1 LADIIFFC
9 GRLLFENEHKKW
21 ELFMS
26 HKPVCLILGAGAGI
40 GGNVG
45 KKFAKEGY
53 HTVLARRSDEDG
65 LNKLVGDIQA
75 AGGSASGRLLNAIED
90 DAIENLIVDVEQN
103 EGPIEVVL
111 FNLGA
116 QFGDRSLAETPLKL
130 FEMGWRLTSLAL
142 FRLAKVLAP
151 IMEAR
156 GGGKILVTSATS
168 AMRGNAGQHA
178 HAAAIGG
185 RRLLCQSLNA
195 ELGIKGIHICHI
207 CIDAA
212 IEAPDTIGKLLG
224 PEKYQKLLEERGNG
238 KDMLV
243 IPEKVA
249 ETYYHIAHQHRSAW
263 SHEVDIRPY
272 SEQPWWNN

>member
-1 LADIIFFC
+1 
-9 GRLLFENEHKKW
+9 
-21 ELFMS
+21 MS
-26 HKPVCLILGAGAGI
+26 EKPVCLILGAGAGI

-45 KKFAKEGY
+45 KKFAQEGY
-53 HTVLARRSDEDG
+53 HTVLARRSDEEG
-65 LNKLVGDIQA
+65 LNRLVDDIKQ
-75 AGGSASGRLLNAIED
+75 AGGSATGRLVNALEDNAIED
-90 DAIENLIVDVEQN
+90 LIADIEKN

-116 QFGDRSLAETPLKL
+116 QFGNKTLAETTLKT

-142 FRLAKVLAP
+142 FRLAKVIAP

-195 ELGIKGIHICHI
+195 ELAIKGIHICHI
-207 CIDAA
+207 YIDAV
-212 IEAPDTIGKLLG
+212 IEAPDTVGKLLG
-224 PEKYQKLLEERGNG
+224 PELYQKMLEERGNG

-263 SHEVDIRPY
+263 SQEVDIRPY
-272 SEQPWWNN
+272 SETPWFNS

>member
-1 LADIIFFC
+1 M
-9 GRLLFENEHKKW
+9 NQ
-21 ELFMS
+21 
-26 HKPVCLILGAGAGI
+26 KPVCLILGAGAGI

-53 HTVLARRSDEDG
+53 HTVLARRSDEEG
-65 LNKLVGDIQA
+65 LNKIVDDIKKN
-75 AGGSASGRLLNAIED
+75 GGSAVGRLVNAIEHNT
-90 DAIENLIVDVEQN
+90 IEDLIVDIEKN

-116 QFGDRSLAETPLKL
+116 QFGDRTLEDTSLKV
-130 FEMGWRLTSLAL
+130 FELGWRLTSLAL
-142 FRLAKVLAP
+142 FRLAKVMTP

-185 RRLLCQSLNA
+185 RRMLCQTLNA
-195 ELGIKGIHICHI
+195 ELSIKGIHICHI
-207 CIDAA
+207 YIDAP
-212 IEAPDTIGKLLG
+212 IEAPDTLGRLLG
-224 PEKYQKLLEERGNG
+224 EELYQKLLDEKSNG
-238 KDMLV
+238 KDGMVL
-243 IPEKVA
+243 PEKVA
-249 ETYYHIAHQHRSAW
+249 ETFYHIAHQHRSAW
-263 SHEVDIRPY
+263 TSEVDIRPF

>member
-1 LADIIFFC
+1 M
-9 GRLLFENEHKKW
+9 NQ
-21 ELFMS
+21 
-26 HKPVCLILGAGAGI
+26 KPVCLILGAGAGI

-53 HTVLARRSDEDG
+53 HTVLARRSDEEG
-65 LNKLVGDIQA
+65 LNKIVDDIKKN
-75 AGGSASGRLLNAIED
+75 GGSAVGRLVNAIED
-90 DAIENLIVDVEQN
+90 NAIEDLILDIEKN

-116 QFGDRSLAETPLKL
+116 QFGDRTLEDTSLKV
-130 FEMGWRLTSLAL
+130 FELGWRLTSLAL
-142 FRLAKVLAP
+142 FRLAKVMTP

-185 RRLLCQSLNA
+185 RRMLCQTLNA
-195 ELGIKGIHICHI
+195 ELSIKGIHICHI
-207 CIDAA
+207 YIDAP
-212 IEAPDTIGKLLG
+212 IEAPDTLGRLLG
-224 PEKYQKLLEERGNG
+224 EELYQKLLDEKSNG
-238 KDMLV
+238 KDGMV

-249 ETYYHIAHQHRSAW
+249 ETFYHIAHQHRSAW
-263 SHEVDIRPY
+263 TSEVDIRPF

>member
-1 LADIIFFC
+1 
-9 GRLLFENEHKKW
+9 
-21 ELFMS
+21 MS
-26 HKPVCLILGAGAGI
+26 KKPVCLIIGAGAGI

-53 HTVLARRSDEDG
+53 HTVLVRRSDEAG
-65 LNKLVGDIQA
+65 LNKLVADISA
-75 AGGSASGRLLNAIED
+75 AGDSAVGRLLNAAQE
-90 DAIENLIVDVEQN
+90 DAIENLIVDIEQN
-103 EGPIEVVL
+103 EGPIEVVV

-116 QFGDRSLAETPLKL
+116 QFGDRTLEETTYKL
-130 FEMGWRLTSLAL
+130 FELGWRMTSFAL
-142 FRLAKVLAP
+142 FRVAKTLAP

-185 RRLLCQSLNA
+185 RRLLCQTLNA
-195 ELGIKGIHICHI
+195 ELSVKGIHICHI
-207 CIDAA
+207 YIDAM
-212 IEAPDTIGKLLG
+212 IEAPDTLGRLVGEEIYEKLLA
-224 PEKYQKLLEERGNG
+224 EKANG
-238 KDMLV
+238 KDEMV

-249 ETYYHIAHQHRSAW
+249 DTYYHIAHQHRSAW
-263 SHEVDIRPY
+263 TSEVDIRPF

>member
-1 LADIIFFC
+1 
-9 GRLLFENEHKKW
+9 
-21 ELFMS
+21 MS
-26 HKPVCLILGAGAGI
+26 KKPVFLVLGAGAGI
-40 GGNVG
+40 GGNVA

-53 HTVLARRSDEDG
+53 HAVLARRSDEEG
-65 LNKLVGDIQA
+65 LNRLVDDIKADGGA
-75 AGGSASGRLLNAIED
+75 ATGRLINAIED
-90 DAIENLIVDVEQN
+90 GAIEDLIADVEN
-103 EGPIEVVL
+103 NIGPIEVFL

-116 QFGDRSLAETPLKL
+116 QFGDKTLEETPLKL

-142 FRLAKVLAP
+142 FRTAKTLAP

-195 ELGIKGIHICHI
+195 ELSVKGIHICHI
-207 CIDAA
+207 YIDAA

-224 PEKYQKLLEERGNG
+224 PEMYQKLLEERGNG
-238 KDMLV
+238 KDMMVL
-243 IPEKVA
+243 PEKVA

-263 SHEVDIRPY
+263 STEVDIRPY

>member
-1 LADIIFFC
+1 MT
-9 GRLLFENEHKKW
+9 K
-21 ELFMS
+21 
-26 HKPVCLILGAGAGI
+26 KPVCLVLGAGAGI
-40 GGNVG
+40 GGNVA

-53 HTVLARRSDEDG
+53 HAVLARRSDEDG
-65 LNKLVGDIQA
+65 LKKLVDDIKQD
-75 AGGSASGRLLNAIED
+75 GGEATGRLVNAIED
-90 DAIENLIVDVEQN
+90 GAIEDLIADVEKN
-103 EGPIEVVL
+103 IGPIEVFL

-116 QFGDRSLAETPLKL
+116 QFGDKTLEETPLKL

-142 FRLAKVLAP
+142 FRVAKTLAP

-195 ELGIKGIHICHI
+195 ELSVKGIHICHI
-207 CIDAA
+207 YIDAA

-224 PEKYQKLLEERGNG
+224 PELYQKLLEERGNG

-243 IPEKVA
+243 IPDKVA

-263 SHEVDIRPY
+263 SSEVDIRPY

>member
-1 LADIIFFC
+1 
-9 GRLLFENEHKKW
+9 
-21 ELFMS
+21 MS
-26 HKPVCLILGAGAGI
+26 KKPVCLIIGASAGI

-53 HTVLARRSDEDG
+53 HTVLVRRSDEAG
-65 LNKLVGDIQA
+65 LNKLVADISA
-75 AGGSASGRLLNAIED
+75 AGDSAVGRLLNAAQE
-90 DAIENLIVDVEQN
+90 DAIENLIVDIEQN
-103 EGPIEVVL
+103 EGPIEVVV

-116 QFGDRSLAETPLKL
+116 QFGDRTLEETTYKL
-130 FEMGWRLTSLAL
+130 FELGWRMTSFAL
-142 FRLAKVLAP
+142 FRVAKTLAP

-185 RRLLCQSLNA
+185 RRLLCQTLNA
-195 ELGIKGIHICHI
+195 ELSVKGIHICHI
-207 CIDAA
+207 YIDAM
-212 IEAPDTIGKLLG
+212 IEAPDTLGRLVGEEIYEKLLA
-224 PEKYQKLLEERGNG
+224 EKANG
-238 KDMLV
+238 KDEMV

-249 ETYYHIAHQHRSAW
+249 DTYYHIAHQHRSAW
-263 SHEVDIRPY
+263 TSEVDIRPF

>member
-1 LADIIFFC
+1 M
-9 GRLLFENEHKKW
+9 NQ
-21 ELFMS
+21 
-26 HKPVCLILGAGAGI
+26 KPVCLILGAGAGI

-53 HTVLARRSDEDG
+53 HTVLARRSDEEG
-65 LNKLVGDIQA
+65 LNKIVDDIKKN
-75 AGGSASGRLLNAIED
+75 GGSAVGRLVNAIEVNAIED
-90 DAIENLIVDVEQN
+90 LIVDIEKN

-116 QFGDRSLAETPLKL
+116 QFGDRTLEDTSLKV
-130 FEMGWRLTSLAL
+130 FELGWRLTSLAL
-142 FRLAKVLAP
+142 FRLAKVMTP

-185 RRLLCQSLNA
+185 RRMLCQTLNA
-195 ELGIKGIHICHI
+195 ELSIKGIHICHI
-207 CIDAA
+207 YIDAP
-212 IEAPDTIGKLLG
+212 IEAPDTLGRLLG
-224 PEKYQKLLEERGNG
+224 EELYQKLLDEKSNG
-238 KDMLV
+238 KDGMV

-249 ETYYHIAHQHRSAW
+249 ETFYHIAHQHRSAW
-263 SHEVDIRPY
+263 TSEVDIRPF

>member
-1 LADIIFFC
+1 
-9 GRLLFENEHKKW
+9 
-21 ELFMS
+21 MS
-26 HKPVCLILGAGAGI
+26 KKPVCLIIGAGAGI

-53 HTVLARRSDEDG
+53 HTVLVRRSDEVG
-65 LNKLVGDIQA
+65 LNKLVADISA
-75 AGGSASGRLLNAIED
+75 AGDSAVGRLLNAAQE
-90 DAIENLIVDVEQN
+90 DAIENLIVDIEQN
-103 EGPIEVVL
+103 EGPIEVVV

-116 QFGDRSLAETPLKL
+116 QFGDRTLEETTYKL
-130 FEMGWRLTSLAL
+130 FELGWRMTSFAM
-142 FRLAKVLAP
+142 FRVAKTLAP

-185 RRLLCQSLNA
+185 RRLLCQTLNA
-195 ELGIKGIHICHI
+195 ELSVKGIHICHI
-207 CIDAA
+207 YIDAM
-212 IEAPDTIGKLLG
+212 IEAPDTLGRLVGEEIYEKLLA
-224 PEKYQKLLEERGNG
+224 EKANG
-238 KDMLV
+238 KDEMV

-249 ETYYHIAHQHRSAW
+249 DTYYHIAHQHRSAW
-263 SHEVDIRPY
+263 TSEVDIRPF

>member
-1 LADIIFFC
+1 M
-9 GRLLFENEHKKW
+9 NQ
-21 ELFMS
+21 
-26 HKPVCLILGAGAGI
+26 KPVCLILGAGAGI

-53 HTVLARRSDEDG
+53 HTVLARRRDEEG
-65 LNKLVGDIQA
+65 LNKIVDDIKKN
-75 AGGSASGRLLNAIED
+75 GGSAVGRLVNAIED
-90 DAIENLIVDVEQN
+90 NAIEDLIVDIEKN

-116 QFGDRSLAETPLKL
+116 QFGDRTLEDTSLKV
-130 FEMGWRLTSLAL
+130 FELGWRLTSLAL
-142 FRLAKVLAP
+142 FRLAKVMTP

-185 RRLLCQSLNA
+185 RRMLCQTLNA
-195 ELGIKGIHICHI
+195 ELSIKGIHICHI
-207 CIDAA
+207 YIDAP
-212 IEAPDTIGKLLG
+212 IEAPDTLGRLLG
-224 PEKYQKLLEERGNG
+224 EELYQKLLDEKSNG
-238 KDMLV
+238 KDGMV

-249 ETYYHIAHQHRSAW
+249 ETFYHIAHQHRSAW
-263 SHEVDIRPY
+263 TSEVDIRPF

>member
-1 LADIIFFC
+1 M
-9 GRLLFENEHKKW
+9 NQ
-21 ELFMS
+21 
-26 HKPVCLILGAGAGI
+26 KPVCLILGAGAGI

-53 HTVLARRSDEDG
+53 HTVLARRSDEEG
-65 LNKLVGDIQA
+65 LNKIVDDIKKN
-75 AGGSASGRLLNAIED
+75 GGSAVGRLVNAIED
-90 DAIENLIVDVEQN
+90 NAIEDLIVDIEKN

-116 QFGDRSLAETPLKL
+116 QFGDRTLEDTSLKV
-130 FEMGWRLTSLAL
+130 FELGWRLTSLAL
-142 FRLAKVLAP
+142 FRLAKVMTP

-185 RRLLCQSLNA
+185 RRMLCQTLNA
-195 ELGIKGIHICHI
+195 ELSIKGIHICHI
-207 CIDAA
+207 YIDAP
-212 IEAPDTIGKLLG
+212 IEAPDTLGRLLG
-224 PEKYQKLLEERGNG
+224 EELYQKLLDEKSNG
-238 KDMLV
+238 KDGMV
-243 IPEKVA
+243 IPERVA
-249 ETYYHIAHQHRSAW
+249 ETFYHIAHQHRSAW
-263 SHEVDIRPY
+263 TSEVDIRPF

>member
-1 LADIIFFC
+1 M
-9 GRLLFENEHKKW
+9 NQ
-21 ELFMS
+21 
-26 HKPVCLILGAGAGI
+26 KPVCLILGAGAGI

-53 HTVLARRSDEDG
+53 HTVLARRSDEEG
-65 LNKLVGDIQA
+65 LNKIVDDIKKN
-75 AGGSASGRLLNAIED
+75 GGSAVGRLVNAIED
-90 DAIENLIVDVEQN
+90 NAIEDLIVDIEKS

-116 QFGDRSLAETPLKL
+116 QFGDRTLEDTSLKV
-130 FEMGWRLTSLAL
+130 FELGWRLTSLAL
-142 FRLAKVLAP
+142 FRLAKVMTP

-185 RRLLCQSLNA
+185 RRMLCQTLNA
-195 ELGIKGIHICHI
+195 ELSIKGIHICHI
-207 CIDAA
+207 YIDAP
-212 IEAPDTIGKLLG
+212 IEAPDTLGRLLG
-224 PEKYQKLLEERGNG
+224 EELYQKLLDEKSNG
-238 KDMLV
+238 KDGMV

-249 ETYYHIAHQHRSAW
+249 ETFYHIAHQHRSAW
-263 SHEVDIRPY
+263 TSEVDIRPF

>member
-1 LADIIFFC
+1 
-9 GRLLFENEHKKW
+9 
-21 ELFMS
+21 MS
-26 HKPVCLILGAGAGI
+26 ETPVCLVLGAGAGV
-40 GGNVG
+40 GGNVA
-45 KKFAKEGY
+45 KKFAREGY
-53 HTVLARRSDEDG
+53 HSVLARRSDEDG
-65 LNKLVGDIQA
+65 LNRLVGEIKD
-75 AGGSASGRLLNAIED
+75 AGGAATGRLINALEDGAIED
-90 DAIENLIVDVEQN
+90 LIADVEN
-103 EGPIEVVL
+103 NIGPIEVFI

-116 QFGDRSLAETPLKL
+116 QFGDKTLADTPLKL

-142 FRLAKVLAP
+142 FRVAKTLAP

-185 RRLLCQSLNA
+185 RRMLCQSLNA
-195 ELGIKGIHICHI
+195 ELSPKGIHICHI
-207 CIDAA
+207 YIDAP

-224 PEKYQKLLEERGNG
+224 PELYQKLLQERGNG

-243 IPEKVA
+243 IPERLA

-263 SHEVDIRPY
+263 SSEIDIRPY

>member
-1 LADIIFFC
+1 
-9 GRLLFENEHKKW
+9 
-21 ELFMS
+21 MS
-26 HKPVCLILGAGAGI
+26 KKPVCLIIGAGAGI

-53 HTVLARRSDEDG
+53 HTVLVRRSDEAG
-65 LNKLVGDIQA
+65 LNKLVADISA
-75 AGGSASGRLLNAIED
+75 AGDSAVGRLLNAAQE
-90 DAIENLIVDVEQN
+90 DAIENLIVDIEQN
-103 EGPIEVVL
+103 EGPIEVVV

-116 QFGDRSLAETPLKL
+116 QFGDRTLEETTYKL
-130 FEMGWRLTSLAL
+130 FELGWRMTSFAL
-142 FRLAKVLAP
+142 FRVAKTLAP

-185 RRLLCQSLNA
+185 RRLLCQTLNA
-195 ELGIKGIHICHI
+195 ELSVKGIHICHI
-207 CIDAA
+207 YIDAM
-212 IEAPDTIGKLLG
+212 IEAPDTLG
-224 PEKYQKLLEERGNG
+224 RLVGEEIYEKLLEEKANG
-238 KDMLV
+238 KDEMV

-249 ETYYHIAHQHRSAW
+249 DTYYHIAHQHRSAW
-263 SHEVDIRPY
+263 TSEVDIRPF

>member
-1 LADIIFFC
+1 
-9 GRLLFENEHKKW
+9 
-21 ELFMS
+21 MS
-26 HKPVCLILGAGAGI
+26 RKPVCLVLGAGAGI

-45 KKFAKEGY
+45 KKFAREGY

-65 LNKLVGDIQA
+65 LTKMVAEIEA
-75 AGGSASGRLLNAIED
+75 EGGSATGRLVNAVEDNAIED
-90 DAIENLIVDVEQN
+90 LIADVETN
-103 EGPIEVVL
+103 IGPIEVFL

-116 QFGDRSLAETPLKL
+116 QFGDHTLQDTSLKM
-130 FEMGWRLTSLAL
+130 FERGWRLTSLAL
-142 FRLAKVLAP
+142 FRVAKTLAP
-151 IMEAR
+151 IMEER

-195 ELGIKGIHICHI
+195 ELSVKGIHICHI
-207 CIDAA
+207 YIDAP

-224 PEKYQKLLEERGNG
+224 PEMYQKLLEERGNG

-249 ETYYHIAHQHRSAW
+249 ETYYHLAHQHRSAW
-263 SHEVDIRPY
+263 TTEVDIRPY

>member
-1 LADIIFFC
+1 M
-9 GRLLFENEHKKW
+9 NQ
-21 ELFMS
+21 
-26 HKPVCLILGAGAGI
+26 KPVCLILGAGAGI

-53 HTVLARRSDEDG
+53 HTVLARRSDEEG
-65 LNKLVGDIQA
+65 LNKIVDDIKKN
-75 AGGSASGRLLNAIED
+75 GGSAIGRLVNAIED
-90 DAIENLIVDVEQN
+90 NAIEDLIVDIEKN

-116 QFGDRSLAETPLKL
+116 QFGDRTLEDTSLKV
-130 FEMGWRLTSLAL
+130 FELGWRLTSLAL
-142 FRLAKVLAP
+142 FRLAKVMTP

-185 RRLLCQSLNA
+185 RRMLCQTLNA
-195 ELGIKGIHICHI
+195 ELSIKGIHICHI
-207 CIDAA
+207 YIDAP
-212 IEAPDTIGKLLG
+212 IEAPDTLGRLLG
-224 PEKYQKLLEERGNG
+224 EDLYQKLLDEKSNG
-238 KDMLV
+238 KDGMV

-249 ETYYHIAHQHRSAW
+249 ETFYHIAHQHRSAW
-263 SHEVDIRPY
+263 TSEVDIRPF

>member
-1 LADIIFFC
+1 M
-9 GRLLFENEHKKW
+9 NQ
-21 ELFMS
+21 
-26 HKPVCLILGAGAGI
+26 KPVCLILGAGAGI

-53 HTVLARRSDEDG
+53 HTVLARRSDKEG
-65 LNKLVGDIQA
+65 LNKIVDDIKKN
-75 AGGSASGRLLNAIED
+75 GGSAVGRLVNAIED
-90 DAIENLIVDVEQN
+90 NAIEDLIVDIEKN

-116 QFGDRSLAETPLKL
+116 QFGDRTLEDTSLKV
-130 FEMGWRLTSLAL
+130 FELGWRLTSLAL
-142 FRLAKVLAP
+142 FRLAKVMTP

-185 RRLLCQSLNA
+185 RRMLCQTLNA
-195 ELGIKGIHICHI
+195 ELSIKGIHICHI
-207 CIDAA
+207 YIDAP
-212 IEAPDTIGKLLG
+212 IEAPDTLGRLLG
-224 PEKYQKLLEERGNG
+224 EELYQKLLDEKSNG
-238 KDMLV
+238 KDGMV

-249 ETYYHIAHQHRSAW
+249 ETFYHIAHQHRSAW
-263 SHEVDIRPY
+263 TSEVDIRPF

>member
-1 LADIIFFC
+1 M
-9 GRLLFENEHKKW
+9 NQ
-21 ELFMS
+21 
-26 HKPVCLILGAGAGI
+26 KPVCLILGAGAGI

-45 KKFAKEGY
+45 KKFAKEGS
-53 HTVLARRSDEDG
+53 HTVLARRSDEEG
-65 LNKLVGDIQA
+65 LNKIVDDIKKN
-75 AGGSASGRLLNAIED
+75 GGSAVGRLVNAIED
-90 DAIENLIVDVEQN
+90 NAIEDLIVDIEKN

-116 QFGDRSLAETPLKL
+116 QFGDRTLEDTSLKV
-130 FEMGWRLTSLAL
+130 FELGWRLTSLAL
-142 FRLAKVLAP
+142 FRLAKVMTP

-185 RRLLCQSLNA
+185 RRMLCQTLNA
-195 ELGIKGIHICHI
+195 ELSIKGIHICHI
-207 CIDAA
+207 YIDAP
-212 IEAPDTIGKLLG
+212 IEAPDTLGRLLG
-224 PEKYQKLLEERGNG
+224 EELYQKLLDEKSNG
-238 KDMLV
+238 KDGMV

-249 ETYYHIAHQHRSAW
+249 ETFYHIAHQHRSAW
-263 SHEVDIRPY
+263 TSEVDIRPF

>member
-1 LADIIFFC
+1 
-9 GRLLFENEHKKW
+9 
-21 ELFMS
+21 MS
-26 HKPVCLILGAGAGI
+26 KKPVCLIIGAGAGI

-53 HTVLARRSDEDG
+53 HTVLVRRSDEVG
-65 LNKLVGDIQA
+65 LNKLVADISA
-75 AGGSASGRLLNAIED
+75 AGDSAVGRLLNAAQE
-90 DAIENLIVDVEQN
+90 DAIENLIVDIEQN
-103 EGPIEVVL
+103 EGPIEVVV

-116 QFGDRSLAETPLKL
+116 QFGDRTLEETTYKL
-130 FEMGWRLTSLAL
+130 FELGWRMTSFAL
-142 FRLAKVLAP
+142 FRVAKTLAP

-185 RRLLCQSLNA
+185 RRLLCQTLNA
-195 ELGIKGIHICHI
+195 ELSVKGIHICHI
-207 CIDAA
+207 YIDAM
-212 IEAPDTIGKLLG
+212 IEAPDTLGRLVGEEIYEKLLA
-224 PEKYQKLLEERGNG
+224 EKANG
-238 KDMLV
+238 KDEMV

-249 ETYYHIAHQHRSAW
+249 DTYYHIAHQHRSAW
-263 SHEVDIRPY
+263 TSEVDIRPF

>member
-1 LADIIFFC
+1 
-9 GRLLFENEHKKW
+9 
-21 ELFMS
+21 MS
-26 HKPVCLILGAGAGI
+26 KKPVFLVLGAGAGI
-40 GGNVG
+40 GSNVA
-45 KKFAKEGY
+45 KKFAQEGY
-53 HTVLARRSDEDG
+53 HAVLARRSDEEG
-65 LNKLVGDIQA
+65 LNKWVNDIKE
-75 AGGSASGRLLNAIED
+75 AGGEASGRLVNAIED
-90 DAIENLIVDVEQN
+90 NAIEELIADVEKN
-103 EGPIEVVL
+103 IGPIEVFL

-116 QFGDRSLAETPLKL
+116 QFGDKSLADTSLKT

-142 FRLAKVLAP
+142 FRTAKVLAP

-185 RRLLCQSLNA
+185 RRMLCQTLNA
-195 ELGIKGIHICHI
+195 ELAPKGIHICHI
-207 CIDAA
+207 YIDAP

-224 PEKYQKLLEERGNG
+224 PEMYQKLLEERGNG

-243 IPEKVA
+243 LPEKVA

-263 SHEVDIRPY
+263 TSEVDIRPY

>member
-1 LADIIFFC
+1 
-9 GRLLFENEHKKW
+9 
-21 ELFMS
+21 MS
-26 HKPVCLILGAGAGI
+26 KKPVFLVLGAGAGI
-40 GGNVG
+40 GGNVA

-53 HTVLARRSDEDG
+53 HAVLARRSDEDG
-65 LNKLVGDIQA
+65 LNSIVNDIKKFGGDATGFLI
-75 AGGSASGRLLNAIED
+75 NAIED
-90 DAIENLIVDVEQN
+90 DAIENLIDNVEQN
-103 EGPIEVVL
+103 IGPIEVFL

-116 QFGDRSLAETPLKL
+116 QFGDKTLEDTSAKL

-142 FRLAKVLAP
+142 FRSAKKLAP
-151 IMEAR
+151 IMADR

-195 ELGIKGIHICHI
+195 ELSIKGIHVCHI
-207 CIDAA
+207 YIDAM
-212 IEAPDTIGKLLG
+212 IEAPDTVGKLLG
-224 PEKYQKLLEERGNG
+224 PELYQKILSERGNG

-249 ETYYHIAHQHRSAW
+249 DTYYHIAHQHRSAW
-263 SHEVDIRPY
+263 STEVDIRPF

>member
-1 LADIIFFC
+1 
-9 GRLLFENEHKKW
+9 
-21 ELFMS
+21 MS
-26 HKPVCLILGAGAGI
+26 KKPVCLILGAGAGI

-65 LNKLVGDIQA
+65 LNKLVADINQAGD
-75 AGGSASGRLLNAIED
+75 SAVGRLLNAVDE
-90 DAIENLIVDVEQN
+90 DAIENLIVDIEKN
-103 EGPIEVVL
+103 EGPIEIVV

-116 QFGDRSLAETPLKL
+116 QFGDRTLEETSYKL
-130 FEMGWRLTSLAL
+130 FELGWRMTSFAL
-142 FRLAKVLAP
+142 FRVAKTLAP

-185 RRLLCQSLNA
+185 RRLLCQTLNA
-195 ELGIKGIHICHI
+195 ELSVKGIHICHI
-207 CIDAA
+207 YIDAM
-212 IEAPDTIGKLLG
+212 IEAPDTLGRLVGEKAYAQLLA
-224 PEKYQKLLEERGNG
+224 EKANG
-238 KDMLV
+238 KDEMV

-249 ETYYHIAHQHRSAW
+249 DTYYHIAHQHRSAW
-263 SHEVDIRPY
+263 TSEVDIRPFT
-272 SEQPWWNN
+272 ERPWWNN

>member
-1 LADIIFFC
+1 M
-9 GRLLFENEHKKW
+9 NQ
-21 ELFMS
+21 
-26 HKPVCLILGAGAGI
+26 KPVCLILGAGAGI

-53 HTVLARRSDEDG
+53 HTVLARRSDEEG
-65 LNKLVGDIQA
+65 LNKIVDDIKKN
-75 AGGSASGRLLNAIED
+75 GGSAVGRLVNAIED
-90 DAIENLIVDVEQN
+90 NAIEDLIVDIEKN

-116 QFGDRSLAETPLKL
+116 QFGDRTLEDTSLKV
-130 FEMGWRLTSLAL
+130 FELGWRLTSLAL
-142 FRLAKVLAP
+142 FRLAKVMTP

-185 RRLLCQSLNA
+185 RRMLCQTLNA
-195 ELGIKGIHICHI
+195 ELSIKGIHICHI
-207 CIDAA
+207 YIDAP
-212 IEAPDTIGKLLG
+212 IEAPDTLGRLLG
-224 PEKYQKLLEERGNG
+224 EELYQKLLDEKSNG
-238 KDMLV
+238 KDGMV

-249 ETYYHIAHQHRSAW
+249 ETFYHIAHQHRSAW
-263 SHEVDIRPY
+263 TSEVDIRPF
-272 SEQPWWNN
+272 SELPWWNN

>member
-1 LADIIFFC
+1 
-9 GRLLFENEHKKW
+9 
-21 ELFMS
+21 
-26 HKPVCLILGAGAGI
+26 LGAGAGV
-40 GGNVG
+40 GGNVA

-53 HTVLARRSDEDG
+53 HAVLARRSDEDG
-65 LNKLVGDIQA
+65 LNRLVDDIQQ
-75 AGGSASGRLLNAIED
+75 AGGEASGRLVNAIED
-90 DAIENLIVDVEQN
+90 GAIEDLIADVEKN
-103 EGPIEVVL
+103 IGPIEVFL

-116 QFGDRSLAETPLKL
+116 QFGDKSLEETSLKL

-142 FRLAKVLAP
+142 FRVAKTLAP

-185 RRLLCQSLNA
+185 RRLLCQTLNA
-195 ELGIKGIHICHI
+195 ELSVKGIHICHI
-207 CIDAA
+207 YIDAA

-224 PEKYQKLLEERGNG
+224 PEIYQKLLQERGNG

-263 SHEVDIRPY
+263 SSEVDIRPY

>member
-1 LADIIFFC
+1 M
-9 GRLLFENEHKKW
+9 NQ
-21 ELFMS
+21 
-26 HKPVCLILGAGAGI
+26 KPVCLILGAGAGI

-53 HTVLARRSDEDG
+53 HTVLARRSDEEG
-65 LNKLVGDIQA
+65 LNKIVDDIKKN
-75 AGGSASGRLLNAIED
+75 GGSAVGRLVNAIENNAIED
-90 DAIENLIVDVEQN
+90 LIVDIEKN

-116 QFGDRSLAETPLKL
+116 QFGDRTLEDTSLKV
-130 FEMGWRLTSLAL
+130 FELGWRLTSLAL
-142 FRLAKVLAP
+142 FRLAKVMTP

-185 RRLLCQSLNA
+185 RRMLCQTLNA
-195 ELGIKGIHICHI
+195 ELSIKGIHICHI
-207 CIDAA
+207 YIDAP
-212 IEAPDTIGKLLG
+212 IEAPDTLGRLLG
-224 PEKYQKLLEERGNG
+224 EELYQKLLDEKSNG
-238 KDMLV
+238 KDGMV

-249 ETYYHIAHQHRSAW
+249 ETFYHIAHQHRSAW
-263 SHEVDIRPY
+263 TSEVDIRPF